1 MEVRVPQTYF
11 KVDNFD
17 CRRAPGYLIRRLHNL
32 VVPMAEDLFGDA
44 EITFTQWVILVA
56 LRDKIASTSADLAR
70 HMNHDTGAIT
80 RLVDQLESRDLLVR
94 SRDKADRRVIN
105 LSLTTEGRSVA
116 AALTPR
122 LMDMWNSILE
132 DFSRSEISTWIA
144 LTQRMVAALETAPE
158 EKAKPVRKLKVAR

>member
-1 MEVRVPQTYF
+1 MPQAYF
-11 KVDNFD
+11 KIDNFD
-17 CRRAPGYLIRRLHNL
+17 CRRAPGYLVRRLHNL

-80 RLVDQLESRDLLVR
+80 RLVDQLESRGLLTR
-94 SRDKADRRVIN
+94 SRDKTDRRVIN
-105 LSLTTEGRSVA
+105 LSLTVEGRAVA

-122 LMDMWNSILE
+122 LIDMWNGILE

-144 LTQRMVAALETAPE
+144 MTQRMVASLESPPV
-158 EKAKPVRKLKVAR
+158 EKIRPVRKLKVAR